1 MPTTRRRGPTPKP
14 WKSESGWPRPIRSA
28 MSRMWRLTQNNLG
41 IMYRNLNAYDKA
53 EGAYAEALEI
63 YKRLAQT
70 NPERYEPDVAM
81 TQNNLGLMYAD
92 LNAYDKAEGA
102 YAEALEIR

>member
-14 WKSESGWPRPIRSA
+14 WKSDKRLAQTNPERYEPDVA
-28 MSRMWRLTQNNLG
+28 MTQNNLG

-63 YKRLAQT
+63 R
-70 NPERYEPDVAM
+70 
-81 TQNNLGLMYAD
+81 
-92 LNAYDKAEGA
+92 
-102 YAEALEIR
+102 